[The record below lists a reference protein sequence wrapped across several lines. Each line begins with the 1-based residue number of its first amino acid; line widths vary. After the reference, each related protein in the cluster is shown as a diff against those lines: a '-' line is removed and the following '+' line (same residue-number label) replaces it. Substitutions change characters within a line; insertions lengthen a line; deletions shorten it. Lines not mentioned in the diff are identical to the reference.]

1 MMTFLLKVFILFF
14 VFENQ
19 SLATSTSFEQNLI
32 FNNNNQ
38 SLKMN
43 ANRSIGNFNALAI
56 GGSISIIGEKLYQAG
71 FFSPFG
77 FIPDNIKNLSPI
89 VFESKTKSKISN
101 INPICNNLYL
111 NVKNLN
117 SKYEDTFLFIEI
129 TKKCNLKI
137 QDNNSESID
146 NLLKRYF

>member
-1 MMTFLLKVFILFF
+1 MTFLLKVLIIFF

-89 VFESKTKSKISN
+89 VFKSKTKSKISN

>member
-1 MMTFLLKVFILFF
+1 MTFLLKVFILFF

-117 SKYEDTFLFIEI
+117 SKYEDTFLFIKI

>member
-1 MMTFLLKVFILFF
+1 MMTFLLKVLIIFF

>member
-1 MMTFLLKVFILFF
+1 MMTFLLKVLILFF

-89 VFESKTKSKISN
+89 VFKSKTKSKISN
-101 INPICNNLYL
+101 INLICNNLYL

-117 SKYEDTFLFIEI
+117 SKYENTFLFIEI

>member
-1 MMTFLLKVFILFF
+1 MMTFLLKVLIIFF

-43 ANRSIGNFNALAI
+43 ANRSIGNFYALAI

-117 SKYEDTFLFIEI
+117 SKYEDTFLFIKI

>member
-14 VFENQ
+14 VFANQ

-89 VFESKTKSKISN
+89 VFKSKTKSKISN

>member
-89 VFESKTKSKISN
+89 VFKSKTKSKISN

-117 SKYEDTFLFIEI
+117 SKYEDTFLFIKI

>member
-1 MMTFLLKVFILFF
+1 MMTFLLKVLIIFF

-43 ANRSIGNFNALAI
+43 ANRSIGNFYALAI

>member
-1 MMTFLLKVFILFF
+1 MMTFLLKVLILFF

-89 VFESKTKSKISN
+89 VFKSKTKSKISN

-117 SKYEDTFLFIEI
+117 SKYEDTFLFIKI